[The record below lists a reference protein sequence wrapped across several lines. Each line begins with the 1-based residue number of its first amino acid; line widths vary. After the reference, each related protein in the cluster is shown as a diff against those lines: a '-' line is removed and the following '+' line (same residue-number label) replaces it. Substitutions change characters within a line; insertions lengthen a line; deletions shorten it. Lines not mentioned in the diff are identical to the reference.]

1 MPFWKQFLLCIVVIV
16 AGFAAWVYFVPTAGE
31 TMRNAGI
38 PDNLVSMIAPK
49 ADDTADAGSEQAQGA
64 GQPRGG
70 QGQGGEGQGQNRRN
84 GGGGNGGG
92 GRNSAVL
99 VATQAV
105 VQGVVNDR
113 LNAIGTGDA
122 IRSVAVTP
130 QATGTIREILIK
142 SGDVVKQ
149 GQVLAKLDSEEQVIA
164 QGQAQVSLNSALE
177 KSNLYHNI
185 KSSVSRM
192 DVFDSEIAEQNARL
206 QLQAADLN
214 LSRRNIVAPI
224 DGIVGI
230 VPVNIGDNVTT
241 STPIVTLDDRSEILV
256 DFWVPER
263 FANTVSVGQAVEAT
277 SVARPGKV
285 FSGVLEAVDNRIDPA
300 SRTLRLRGRID
311 NASDELRAGMSFAVG
326 MKFAGDKYPAVSPLS
341 VQWDSQGSFVWR
353 VTDDK
358 SHKVRVTVVQRNPD
372 FVLVQADEL
381 KDGDQIVT
389 QGLQRVRENGGVRV
403 ATDVASN
410 DKVAAQ

>member
-1 MPFWKQFLLCIVVIV
+1 MPFWKQFLLCVVVII
-16 AGFAAWVYFVPTAGE
+16 AGFAAWVYFVPGAGDA
-31 TMRNAGI
+31 MRNVGI
-38 PDNLVSMIAPK
+38 PDNLVSMITPK
-49 ADDTADAGSEQAQGA
+49 ANETADSGVRQAQG
-64 GQPRGG
+64 GG
-70 QGQGGEGQGQNRRN
+70 QGQGGQGQGQGRRN
-84 GGGGNGGG
+84 GGGGGG
-92 GRNSAVL
+92 GRNASVL
-99 VATQAV
+99 VVTQAV

-142 SGDVVKQ
+142 SGEMVKQ

-164 QGQAQVSLNSALE
+164 QGQAQVALNSALE
-177 KSNLYHNI
+177 KSSLYHNI

-206 QLQAADLN
+206 QLQAAELN
-214 LSRRNIVAPI
+214 LARRNIVAPI

-241 STPIVTLDDRSEILV
+241 STPIVTLDDRTEILV
-256 DFWVPER
+256 DYWVPER

-285 FSGVLEAVDNRIDPA
+285 FSGVLEAVDNRIDAA

-311 NASDELRAGMSFAVG
+311 NSSDELRAGMSFAVS
-326 MKFAGDKYPAVSPLS
+326 MKFAGDKYPAVNPLS
-341 VQWDSQGSFVWR
+341 VQWDAQGSFVWR
-353 VTDDK
+353 VTDEK

-372 FVLVQADEL
+372 YVLVKADL
-381 KDGDQIVT
+381 RDGDQIVT
-389 QGLQRVRENGGVRV
+389 QGLQRVRENGAVRV
-403 ATDVASN
+403 ATDLASN
-410 DKVAAQ
+410 DKVASQ

>member
-1 MPFWKQFLLCIVVIV
+1 MPFWKQFVLCIVVIM
-16 AGFAAWVYFVPTAGE
+16 AGFAAWVYFVPGAGE

-38 PDNLVSMIAPK
+38 PDNIVSMIAPK
-49 ADDTADAGSEQAQGA
+49 ADETVDAQQA
-64 GQPRGG
+64 
-70 QGQGGEGQGQNRRN
+70 QGQGGQNQGQGQSRRN
-84 GGGGNGGG
+84 GGGNGGG
-92 GRNSAVL
+92 GGRNAATL
-99 VATQAV
+99 VVTQAV
-105 VQGVVNDR
+105 VQGIVNDR

-142 SGDVVKQ
+142 SGDMVKQ

-164 QGQAQVSLNSALE
+164 QGQAQVALTSALE
-177 KSNLYHNI
+177 KSNLYHSI

-206 QLQAADLN
+206 QLQAAELN
-214 LSRRNIVAPI
+214 LTRRNIVAPI

-241 STPIVTLDDRSEILV
+241 STPIVTLDDRTEILV
-256 DFWVPER
+256 DYWVPER
-263 FANTVSVGQAVEAT
+263 FANTVSVGQGVEAT

-311 NASDELRAGMSFAVG
+311 NRSDELRAGMSFSVS
-326 MKFAGDKYPAVSPLS
+326 MKFAGDRYPAVNPLS
-341 VQWDSQGSFVWR
+341 VQWDAQGSFVWR
-353 VTDDK
+353 VTDNK

-372 FVLVQADEL
+372 YVLVNADL
-381 KDGDQIVT
+381 DDGDQIVT
-389 QGLQRVRENGGVRV
+389 QGLQRVRENGAVRV

>member
-1 MPFWKQFLLCIVVIV
+1 MPFWKQFLLCVVVII
-16 AGFAAWVYFVPTAGE
+16 AGFAAWVYFVPGAGE

-38 PDNLVSMIAPK
+38 PDNLVSRIAPK
-49 ADDTADAGSEQAQGA
+49 TDETADAGVRQAQG
-64 GQPRGG
+64 GG
-70 QGQGGEGQGQNRRN
+70 QGQGGQGQGQARRN
-84 GGGGNGGG
+84 GGGGGG
-92 GRNSAVL
+92 GRNASVL
-99 VATQAV
+99 VVTQAV
-105 VQGVVNDR
+105 VQGIVNDR

-142 SGDVVKQ
+142 SGEMVKQ

-164 QGQAQVSLNSALE
+164 QGQAQVALNSALE
-177 KSNLYHNI
+177 KSNLYHSI

-206 QLQAADLN
+206 QLQAAELN
-214 LSRRNIVAPI
+214 LTRRNIVAPI

-241 STPIVTLDDRSEILV
+241 STPIVTLDDRTEILV
-256 DFWVPER
+256 DYWVPER

-311 NASDELRAGMSFAVG
+311 NSSDELRAGMSFAVS
-326 MKFAGDKYPAVSPLS
+326 MKFAGDKYPAVNPLS
-341 VQWDSQGSFVWR
+341 VQWDAQGSFVWQ

-372 FVLVQADEL
+372 YVLVKADL

-389 QGLQRVRENGGVRV
+389 QGLQRVRENGAVRV

>member
-1 MPFWKQFLLCIVVIV
+1 M
-16 AGFAAWVYFVPTAGE
+16 
-31 TMRNAGI
+31 
-38 PDNLVSMIAPK
+38 
-49 ADDTADAGSEQAQGA
+49 
-64 GQPRGG
+64 
-70 QGQGGEGQGQNRRN
+70 
-84 GGGGNGGG
+84 
-92 GRNSAVL
+92 
-99 VATQAV
+99 
-105 VQGVVNDR
+105 
-113 LNAIGTGDA
+113 
-122 IRSVAVTP
+122 
-130 QATGTIREILIK
+130 
-142 SGDVVKQ
+142 VKQ

-164 QGQAQVSLNSALE
+164 QGQAQVALNSALE
-177 KSNLYHNI
+177 KSNLYHSI

-206 QLQAADLN
+206 QLQAAELN
-214 LSRRNIVAPI
+214 LTRRNIVAPI

-241 STPIVTLDDRSEILV
+241 STPIVTLDDRTEILV
-256 DFWVPER
+256 DYWVPER
-263 FANTVSVGQAVEAT
+263 FANTVSVGQTVEAT

-311 NASDELRAGMSFAVG
+311 NGSDELRAGMSFAVS
-326 MKFAGDKYPAVSPLS
+326 MKFAGDKYPAVNPLS
-341 VQWDSQGSFVWR
+341 VQWDAQGSFVWQ

-372 FVLVQADEL
+372 YVLVKGEL
-381 KDGDQIVT
+381 KDGDLIVT
-389 QGLQRVRENGGVRV
+389 QGLQRVRENGAVRV

>member
-1 MPFWKQFLLCIVVIV
+1 MPFWKQFVLCLVVII
-16 AGFAAWVYFVPTAGE
+16 AGFAAWVYFVPGAGE

-38 PDNLVSMIAPK
+38 PDSIVSRIAPK
-49 ADDTADAGSEQAQGA
+49 SEEAADAGAGQAQG
-64 GQPRGG
+64 GQA
-70 QGQGGEGQGQNRRN
+70 QGQGQGQNRRN
-84 GGGGNGGG
+84 GGGGG
-92 GRNSAVL
+92 GRNGAVL
-99 VATQAV
+99 VVTQAV

-142 SGDVVKQ
+142 SGDMVKQ

-164 QGQAQVSLNSALE
+164 QGQAQVALNSALE
-177 KSNLYHNI
+177 KSSLYHNI

-214 LSRRNIVAPI
+214 LQRRNIVAPI

-241 STPIVTLDDRSEILV
+241 STPIVTLDDRTEILV
-256 DFWVPER
+256 DYWVPER
-263 FANTVSVGQAVEAT
+263 FANTVSVGQVVEAT
-277 SVARPGKV
+277 SVARPGKI
-285 FSGVLEAVDNRIDPA
+285 FSGVLEAVDNRIDAA

-311 NASDELRAGMSFAVG
+311 NSSDELRAGMSFAVS
-326 MKFAGDKYPAVSPLS
+326 MKFAGDKYPAVNPLS
-341 VQWDSQGSFVWR
+341 VQWDAQGSFVWR

-372 FVLVQADEL
+372 YVLVKADL

-389 QGLQRVRENGGVRV
+389 QGLQRVRENGAVRM

>member
-1 MPFWKQFLLCIVVIV
+1 MPFWKQFLLCVVVII
-16 AGFAAWVYFVPTAGE
+16 AGFAAWVYFVPEASDA
-31 TMRNAGI
+31 MRNAGI
-38 PDNLVSMIAPK
+38 PDNLVSRIAPK
-49 ADDTADAGSEQAQGA
+49 TDEAADQAKG
-64 GQPRGG
+64 GG
-70 QGQGGEGQGQNRRN
+70 QGQGGQGQEQGRRN
-84 GGGGNGGG
+84 DGEGGG
-92 GRNSAVL
+92 GRNASVL
-99 VATQAV
+99 VVTQAV

-122 IRSVAVTP
+122 IRSVVVTP

-142 SGDVVKQ
+142 SGDMVKQ

-164 QGQAQVSLNSALE
+164 QGQAQVALNSALE
-177 KSNLYHNI
+177 KSSLYHNI

-214 LSRRNIVAPI
+214 LARRNIVAPI

-241 STPIVTLDDRSEILV
+241 STPIVTLDDRTEILV
-256 DFWVPER
+256 DYWVPER

-285 FSGVLEAVDNRIDPA
+285 FSGVLEAVDNRIDAA

-311 NASDELRAGMSFAVG
+311 NSSDELRAGMSFAVS
-326 MKFAGDKYPAVSPLS
+326 MKFAGDKYPAVNPLS
-341 VQWDSQGSFVWR
+341 VQWDAQGSFVWQ
-353 VTDDK
+353 VTDGK

-372 FVLVQADEL
+372 YVLVKADL

-389 QGLQRVRENGGVRV
+389 QGLQRVRENGAVRV
-403 ATDVASN
+403 ATDIASN
-410 DKVAAQ
+410 NKVAAQ

>member
-1 MPFWKQFLLCIVVIV
+1 MSFSKQFLLCVFVII
-16 AGFAAWVYFVPTAGE
+16 AGLAAWVYFVPGAGE

-38 PDNLVSMIAPK
+38 PDNLVSVITPK
-49 ADDTADAGSEQAQGA
+49 TDETADAGVQQAQG
-64 GQPRGG
+64 GG
-70 QGQGGEGQGQNRRN
+70 QGQGGQGQGRRN
-84 GGGGNGGG
+84 GGGGGG
-92 GRNSAVL
+92 GRNASVL
-99 VATQAV
+99 VVTQAV

-142 SGDVVKQ
+142 SGDMVKQ

-164 QGQAQVSLNSALE
+164 RGQAQVALNSALE
-177 KSNLYHNI
+177 KSNLYHSI

-206 QLQAADLN
+206 QLQAAELN
-214 LSRRNIVAPI
+214 LTRRNIVAPI

-241 STPIVTLDDRSEILV
+241 STPIVTLDDRTEILV
-256 DFWVPER
+256 DYWVPER

-311 NASDELRAGMSFAVG
+311 NSSDELRAGMSFAVS
-326 MKFAGDKYPAVSPLS
+326 MKFAGDKYPAVNPLS
-341 VQWDSQGSFVWR
+341 VQWDARGSFVWQ

-358 SHKVRVTVVQRNPD
+358 SRKVRVTVVQRNPD
-372 FVLVQADEL
+372 YVLVKADL
-381 KDGDQIVT
+381 NDGDQIVT
-389 QGLQRVRENGGVRV
+389 QGLQRVRENGAVRV

>member
-1 MPFWKQFLLCIVVIV
+1 MPFWKQFVLCIVVII
-16 AGFAAWVYFVPTAGE
+16 AGFAAWVYFVPGAGE

-38 PDNLVSMIAPK
+38 PDTIVSMIAPK
-49 ADDTADAGSEQAQGA
+49 AQETADAGAQQAQGEQAQ
-64 GQPRGG
+64 GG
-70 QGQGGEGQGQNRRN
+70 QGQGNRRN
-84 GGGGNGGG
+84 GAGNGGSGGGG
-92 GRNSAVL
+92 GRNGAVL
-99 VATQAV
+99 VVTQAV

-142 SGDVVKQ
+142 SGDRVKQ

-164 QGQAQVSLNSALE
+164 QGQAQVALNSALE

-214 LSRRNIVAPI
+214 LARRNIVAPI

-241 STPIVTLDDRSEILV
+241 TTPIVTLDDRSEILV

-277 SVARPGKV
+277 SVARPGKI
-285 FSGVLEAVDNRIDPA
+285 FSGELEAVDNRIDSA

-311 NASDELRAGMSFAVG
+311 NSSDELRAGMSFAVS
-326 MKFAGDKYPAVSPLS
+326 MKFAGDKYPAVNPLS

-353 VTDDK
+353 VSEDK
-358 SHKVRVTVVQRNPD
+358 SRKVRVSVVQRNPD
-372 FVLVQADEL
+372 YVLVKADDL

-389 QGLQRVRENGGVRV
+389 QGLQRVRENGAVRV
-403 ATDVASN
+403 ATDVAAN

>member
-1 MPFWKQFLLCIVVIV
+1 MPFWKQFLLCVVVII
-16 AGFAAWVYFVPTAGE
+16 AGFAAWVYFVPGAGDA
-31 TMRNAGI
+31 MRNAGI
-38 PDNLVSMIAPK
+38 PDNLVSMISPK
-49 ADDTADAGSEQAQGA
+49 ADETADAAAPQAQG
-64 GQPRGG
+64 GG
-70 QGQGGEGQGQNRRN
+70 QGQGGQQAQGQGRRN
-84 GGGGNGGG
+84 GGGGGG
-92 GRNSAVL
+92 GRNASVL
-99 VATQAV
+99 VVAQAV

-142 SGDVVKQ
+142 SGEMVKQ

-164 QGQAQVSLNSALE
+164 QGQAQVALNSALE
-177 KSNLYHNI
+177 KSNLYHSI

-206 QLQAADLN
+206 QLQAAELN
-214 LSRRNIVAPI
+214 LTRRNIVAPI

-230 VPVNIGDNVTT
+230 LPVNIGDNVTT

-256 DFWVPER
+256 DYWVPER

-277 SVARPGKV
+277 SVARPGKI
-285 FSGVLEAVDNRIDPA
+285 FSGVLESVDNRIDPA
-300 SRTLRLRGRID
+300 SRTLRLRARIA
-311 NASDELRAGMSFAVG
+311 NSSDELRAGMSFAVS
-326 MKFAGDKYPAVSPLS
+326 MKFAGDNYPAVNPLS
-341 VQWDSQGSFVWR
+341 VQWDSQGSFVWQ
-353 VTDDK
+353 VTDEK

-372 FVLVQADEL
+372 YVLVKADL

-389 QGLQRVRENGGVRV
+389 QGLQRVRENGAVRV

>member
-1 MPFWKQFLLCIVVIV
+1 MPFWKQFVLCIVVIM
-16 AGFAAWVYFVPTAGE
+16 AGFAAWVYFVPGAGE

-38 PDNLVSMIAPK
+38 PDNIVSMIAPK
-49 ADDTADAGSEQAQGA
+49 ADETADAQQA
-64 GQPRGG
+64 
-70 QGQGGEGQGQNRRN
+70 QGQGGQDQGQGQSRRN
-84 GGGGNGGG
+84 GGGNGGG
-92 GRNSAVL
+92 GGRNAATL
-99 VATQAV
+99 VVTQAV
-105 VQGVVNDR
+105 VQGIVNDR

-142 SGDVVKQ
+142 SGDMVKQ

-164 QGQAQVSLNSALE
+164 QGQAQVALNSALE
-177 KSNLYHNI
+177 KSNLYHSI

-206 QLQAADLN
+206 QLQAAELN
-214 LSRRNIVAPI
+214 LTRRNIVAPI

-241 STPIVTLDDRSEILV
+241 STPIVTLDDRTEILV
-256 DFWVPER
+256 DYWVPER
-263 FANTVSVGQAVEAT
+263 FANTVSVGQGVEAT

-311 NASDELRAGMSFAVG
+311 NRSDELRAGMSFSVS
-326 MKFAGDKYPAVSPLS
+326 MKFAGDRYPAVNPLS
-341 VQWDSQGSFVWR
+341 VQWDAQGSFVWR
-353 VTDDK
+353 VTDNK

-372 FVLVQADEL
+372 YVLVNADL
-381 KDGDQIVT
+381 DDGDQIVT
-389 QGLQRVRENGGVRV
+389 QGLQRVRENGAVRV

>member
-1 MPFWKQFLLCIVVIV
+1 MPFWKQFVLCLVVII
-16 AGFAAWVYFVPTAGE
+16 AGFAAWVYFVPGAGE

-38 PDNLVSMIAPK
+38 PDSIVSRISPK
-49 ADDTADAGSEQAQGA
+49 SEEAADAGAGQAQG
-64 GQPRGG
+64 GQA
-70 QGQGGEGQGQNRRN
+70 QGQGQGQNRRN
-84 GGGGNGGG
+84 GGGGG
-92 GRNSAVL
+92 GRNGAVL
-99 VATQAV
+99 VVTQAV
-105 VQGVVNDR
+105 VQGAVNDR

-142 SGDVVKQ
+142 SGDMVKQ

-164 QGQAQVSLNSALE
+164 QGQAQVALNSALE
-177 KSNLYHNI
+177 KSSLYHNI

-214 LSRRNIVAPI
+214 LQRRNIVAPI

-241 STPIVTLDDRSEILV
+241 STPIVTLDDRTEILV
-256 DFWVPER
+256 DYWVPER
-263 FANTVSVGQAVEAT
+263 FANTVSVGQVVEAT
-277 SVARPGKV
+277 SVARPGKI
-285 FSGVLEAVDNRIDPA
+285 FSGVLEAVDNRIDAA

-311 NASDELRAGMSFAVG
+311 NSSDELRAGMSFAVS
-326 MKFAGDKYPAVSPLS
+326 MKFAGDKYPAVNPLS
-341 VQWDSQGSFVWR
+341 VQWDAQGSFVWR

-372 FVLVQADEL
+372 YVLVKADL
-381 KDGDQIVT
+381 KDGDEIVT
-389 QGLQRVRENGGVRV
+389 QGLQRVRENGAVRT
-403 ATDVASN
+403 ATDVAAN

>member
-1 MPFWKQFLLCIVVIV
+1 MPFWKQFVLCIVVII
-16 AGFAAWVYFVPTAGE
+16 AGFAAWVYFVPGAGE

-38 PDNLVSMIAPK
+38 PDTIVSMIAPK
-49 ADDTADAGSEQAQGA
+49 AQETADAGAQQAQGEQAQ
-64 GQPRGG
+64 GG
-70 QGQGGEGQGQNRRN
+70 QGQGNRRN
-84 GGGGNGGG
+84 GAGNGGNGGG
-92 GRNSAVL
+92 GGRNGAVL
-99 VATQAV
+99 VVTQAV

-142 SGDVVKQ
+142 SGDRVKQ

-164 QGQAQVSLNSALE
+164 QGQAQVALNSALE

-214 LSRRNIVAPI
+214 LARRNIVAPI

-241 STPIVTLDDRSEILV
+241 TTPIVTLDDRSEILV

-277 SVARPGKV
+277 SVARPGKI
-285 FSGVLEAVDNRIDPA
+285 FSGELEAVDNRIDSA

-311 NASDELRAGMSFAVG
+311 NSSDELRAGMSFAVS
-326 MKFAGDKYPAVSPLS
+326 MKFAGDKYPAVNPLS

-353 VTDDK
+353 VSEDK
-358 SHKVRVTVVQRNPD
+358 SRKVRVSVVQRNPD
-372 FVLVQADEL
+372 YVLVKADDL

-389 QGLQRVRENGGVRV
+389 QGLQRVRENGAVRV
-403 ATDVASN
+403 ATDVAAN

>member
-1 MPFWKQFLLCIVVIV
+1 MPFWKQFALCIVVIL
-16 AGFAAWVYFVPTAGE
+16 AGFAAWVYFVPGAGE
-31 TMRNAGI
+31 TMRNAGV
-38 PDNLVSMIAPK
+38 PDNIVSRIAPK
-49 ADDTADAGSEQAQGA
+49 GEEAAEAGAQQAQG
-64 GQPRGG
+64 GQ
-70 QGQGGEGQGQNRRN
+70 GQGQNRRN
-84 GGGGNGGG
+84 GGGGGG
-92 GRNSAVL
+92 GRNAAVL
-99 VATQAV
+99 VVTQAV

-142 SGDVVKQ
+142 SGDMVKQ

-164 QGQAQVSLNSALE
+164 QGQAQVALNSALE
-177 KSNLYHNI
+177 KSNLYHSI

-206 QLQAADLN
+206 QLQAAELN
-214 LSRRNIVAPI
+214 LTRRNIVAPI

-241 STPIVTLDDRSEILV
+241 STPIVTLDDRTEILV
-256 DFWVPER
+256 DYWVPER
-263 FANTVSVGQAVEAT
+263 FANTVSVGQTVEAT

-285 FSGVLEAVDNRIDPA
+285 FSGVLEAVDNRIDSA

-311 NASDELRAGMSFAVG
+311 NGSDELRAGMSFAVS
-326 MKFAGDKYPAVSPLS
+326 MKFAGDKYPAVNPLS
-341 VQWDSQGSFVWR
+341 VQWDAQGSFVWQ

-372 FVLVQADEL
+372 YVLVKGEL
-381 KDGDQIVT
+381 KDGDLIVT
-389 QGLQRVRENGGVRV
+389 QGLQRVRENGAVRV

>member
-1 MPFWKQFLLCIVVIV
+1 MAFWKQLALSLIVII
-16 AGFAAWVYFVPTAGE
+16 AGFAAWVFFAPDAGD

-38 PDNLVSMIAPK
+38 PDSLVSKITPK
-49 ADDTADAGSEQAQGA
+49 AEESADAGGSSRAE
-64 GQPRGG
+64 GQ
-70 QGQGGEGQGQNRRN
+70 QQGQGQNRRN
-84 GGGGNGGG
+84 GGGRSG
-92 GRNSAVL
+92 AIL

-142 SGDVVKQ
+142 SGDMVKA

-164 QGQAQVSLNSALE
+164 RGQADVAVRAAVE

-192 DVFDSEIAEQNARL
+192 DVFDSEIAEQGARL
-206 QLQAADLN
+206 QLQAAELN
-214 LSRRNIVAPI
+214 LARRNIIAPI

-241 STPIVTLDDRSEILV
+241 TTPIVTLDDRSEILV

-263 FANTVSVGQAVEAT
+263 FANTVKVGQPVDAM
-277 SVARPGKV
+277 SVARPGQM
-285 FSGVLEAVDNRIDPA
+285 FSGAIEAVDNRIDAA
-300 SRTLRLRGRID
+300 SRTLRLRARID
-311 NASDELRAGMSFAVG
+311 NSSDELRAGMSFNVS
-326 MKFAGDKYPAVSPLS
+326 MKFPGDKYPAVDPQS
-341 VQWDSQGSFVWR
+341 VQWDSQGSFVWQ

-358 SHKVRVTVVQRNPD
+358 SHKVRVSIVQRNPD
-372 FVLVQADEL
+372 FVLVNADL
-381 KDGDQIVT
+381 KDGDKIVT
-389 QGLQRVRENGGVRV
+389 QGLQRVREGGAVRV
-403 ATDVASN
+403 SADVASN
-410 DKVAAQ
+410 GEVTTR